1 MICSGPTAA
10 AMMSRSKW
18 YAQARSVLLNID
30 VAADALQARPEAA
43 VRFETSERDSK
54 SPAVL
59 ARMYAAAERWSPV
72 CARLV
77 LGLVLLWFGYHEA
90 TDPALWTGY
99 VPVVSATSVL
109 AKVLVSAHAC
119 MLIVLAVASLVGIVP
134 RVAAAITSLLLAEI
148 VISLAVT
155 GGLSDLV
162 ARDLG
167 VMGLAVAVVG
177 LPQRRLIL
185 TR

>member
-1 MICSGPTAA
+1 M
-10 AMMSRSKW
+10 
-18 YAQARSVLLNID
+18 
-30 VAADALQARPEAA
+30 
-43 VRFETSERDSK
+43 TSEPGSGAIQ
-54 SPAVL
+54 SSSGLTGVYL
-59 ARMYAAAERWSPV
+59 GAELWIPV
-72 CARLV
+72 VARLI

-99 VPVVSATSVL
+99 VPIVSGASAL

-119 MLIVLAVASLVGIVP
+119 ILLVLAVALLIGTLP
-134 RVAAAITSLLLAEI
+134 RTAAAVAALLLAEI
-148 VISLAVT
+148 VIALAVT

-167 VMGLAVAVVG
+167 VLGLALTVFG
-177 LPQRRLIL
+177 LPQRRLVL